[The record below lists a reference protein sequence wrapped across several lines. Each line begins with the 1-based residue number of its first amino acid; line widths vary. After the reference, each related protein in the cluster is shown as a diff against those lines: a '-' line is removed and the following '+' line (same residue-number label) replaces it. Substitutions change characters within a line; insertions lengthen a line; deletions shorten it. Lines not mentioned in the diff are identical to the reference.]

1 MRRVFIFLVMFV
13 FYPWV
18 TFCHKPTEP
27 AVFLE
32 IEVEGSTVRAYWEAN
47 FPVAEYILFYA
58 PYPEKEPVFYV
69 SLGKTTFIE
78 VNLPVPS
85 AYYVAI
91 GAKSEDGQ
99 FYVSNI
105 EYFRVTNIW
114 RPLPGTTWQWQLTG
128 PIDTSVEAEMFDI
141 DLFDTSKETISK
153 LHQQNKIVICYFSA
167 GSYENWRSDKDKFK
181 ESDLGNSLDEWEGER
196 WLDIRSDNVKKIMKE
211 RLDLAKSKKCDGVE
225 MDNVDGAAN
234 NTGFDF
240 DFDDQIEY
248 NRFLAIEGKKRGL
261 LVGLK
266 NDLEQVDE
274 LVDYFDFSVNEEC
287 NEYNECDL
295 LEPFIKQNKPVFN
308 AEYNKKYYDNF
319 DELCQASKTHKLQT
333 LLLPKE
339 LNGSWVKSCNY

>member
-1 MRRVFIFLVMFV
+1 MFV

-85 AYYVAI
+85 GYYVAI

-141 DLFDTSKETISK
+141 DLFDTPSEVIEE
-153 LHQQNKIVICYFSA
+153 LHQMGRVVICYFSA
-167 GSYENWRSDKDKFK
+167 GTYEAWRPDASKFP
-181 ESDLGNSLDEWEGER
+181 EEVIGAPLADWPDER
-196 WLDIRSDNVKKIMKE
+196 WLDIRRLDILGPIME
-211 RLDLAKSKKCDGVE
+211 ARLDLAVMKGCDGVE
-225 MDNVDGAAN
+225 PDNVDAYQN
-234 NTGFDF
+234 KSGFPLTYE
-240 DFDDQIEY
+240 DQLCY
-248 NRFLAIEGKKRGL
+248 NLWLAKEAHKRGL
-261 LVGLK
+261 SVGLK
-266 NDLEQVDE
+266 NDLEQVKE
-274 LVDYFDFSVNEEC
+274 LEPYFDWALNEEC
-287 NEYNECDL
+287 FYYNECKAL
-295 LEPFIKQNKPVFN
+295 LPFVENNKAVFGVEYELEPAQFCPEAN
-308 AEYNKKYYDNF
+308 ALGFSFMKKRR
-319 DELCQASKTHKLQT
+319 ELDAWRIPCWKVS
-333 LLLPKE
+333 
-339 LNGSWVKSCNY
+339 N